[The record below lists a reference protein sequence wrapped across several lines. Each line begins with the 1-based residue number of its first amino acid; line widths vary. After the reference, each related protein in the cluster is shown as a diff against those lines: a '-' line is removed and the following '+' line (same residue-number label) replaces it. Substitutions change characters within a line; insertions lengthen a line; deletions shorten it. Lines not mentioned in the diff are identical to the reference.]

1 MSSIEAAEWW
11 VQLRDEECTSRD
23 REQFVDWLRASPENV
38 AEYLKLSSV
47 WQDLGES
54 IPDMDLDSIIAE
66 ITDNNVVP
74 LSRLEEESQS
84 AILPQRSWN
93 SSWQAIAAS
102 VAFFAAALLLIQ
114 EQPDD
119 TIRTA
124 VGEQRSVVLADGS
137 LLTLNTRTAVRF
149 DMDETSRHVDLVEG
163 EVLFEI
169 AQDTTRPFTVS
180 VGATTVRVVGTS
192 FNIYKISESKAT
204 ITVLEGLVA
213 VKPESIQPE
222 LIAQTAGEL
231 VAETGEVQVKV
242 GEQVHI
248 GEEKRVHHEKSVQ
261 VEKAVEW
268 TSRRLTFENALLK
281 DVIAE
286 FNRYNT
292 RKLQVDD
299 RELALLRLN
308 GVFQPHSH
316 EALLE
321 YLEKTENVR
330 VRDIGDRRV
339 ISRQYTPQA
348 E

>member
-1 MSSIEAAEWW
+1 MTSKREKISSIEAAEWW
-11 VQLRDEECTSRD
+11 VQLRDEESAGRD

-54 IPDMDLDSIIAE
+54 IPEMDLDSIIAE
-66 ITDNNVVP
+66 INDNNVVP
-74 LSRLEEESQS
+74 LPRIEEESQS
-84 AILPQRSWN
+84 AEISQRSWN
-93 SSWQAIAAS
+93 TSWQAIAAS
-102 VAFFAAALLLIQ
+102 VVFVAVALLLILK
-114 EQPDD
+114 QPDD
-119 TIRTA
+119 IIRTA

-137 LLTLNTRTAVRF
+137 LLTLNTSTAVRF

-169 AQDTTRPFTVS
+169 ARDTARPFTVS
-180 VGATTVRVVGTS
+180 VGATTVKVVGTS
-192 FNIYKISESKAT
+192 FNIYKISESEAT

-213 VKPESIQPE
+213 VQPE
-222 LIAQTAGEL
+222 WVNPDLIVQSAGEL
-231 VAETGEVQVKV
+231 VAVTGEVQLKV
-242 GEQVHI
+242 GEQVRI
-248 GEEKRVHHEKSVQ
+248 GEEKRVHREKSVQ

-299 RELALLRLN
+299 HELALLRLN
-308 GVFQPHSH
+308 GVFKPHSH

-339 ISRQYTPQA
+339 ISR
-348 E
+348 